1 MMCRDW
7 TRVRPFFAQEVGE
20 QLSEGWGDTKS
31 AYRVMQVYKYTIC
44 KKRKPVTSIVH
55 HIRFLFVSLLLERRE
70 ISVPACFV
78 PCPSSSFLPSLNRPS
93 PPPPPPP
100 PHPSAPFFT
109 YFLLFVF
116 SHNYCVLSFLP
127 LFHSFILPKLRSDY
141 LPSHRDVKATNNLF
155 RPLEMKTDWQH
166 CK

>member
-44 KKRKPVTSIVH
+44 KKRKPVSPTVH
-55 HIRFLFVSLLLERRE
+55 HHSLPFRFFASREKRNSCSSLFCSLAFFF
-70 ISVPACFV
+70 IPPIIKSH
-78 PCPSSSFLPSLNRPS
+78 

-100 PHPSAPFFT
+100 FRPFFT
-109 YFLLFVF
+109 YFSLFVF
-116 SHNYCVLSFLP
+116 SHNYCVHYFFPSSRFFAASFC
-127 LFHSFILPKLRSDY
+127 RSYVLIIFLD
-141 LPSHRDVKATNNLF
+141 T
-155 RPLEMKTDWQH
+155 EMSKQQIICFDLW
-166 CK
+166 K